1 MNLIKMFLENQPPSY
16 DNDKVEHITR
26 KSKMYHLNDRILFQ
40 QGTNNM
46 MMKYIFREEGIQLLQ
61 DIHSGVCES
70 QSSLRSIT
78 GKVFRHIFYW
88 PTTKDDVMEIILK
101 YKDCRFFQKETTKH
115 TNLLQPM
122 DLS

>member
-1 MNLIKMFLENQPPSY
+1 
-16 DNDKVEHITR
+16 
-26 KSKMYHLNDRILFQ
+26 MYHLNDRILFQ